1 MAKRKTTTKKPVEPV
16 IEYVDPE
23 TNLKMQTPIDAVDKA
38 PETALQSQVEPSP
51 YTATQL
57 SVFDVLQ
64 RRMERESAM

>member
-1 MAKRKTTTKKPVEPV
+1 MTTKRKTTKKQPV

-23 TNLKMQTPIDAVDKA
+23 TNLEMQTPVDAIDKA
-38 PETALQSQVEPSP
+38 PETALQAPIAP
-51 YTATQL
+51 APATATQL

>member
-1 MAKRKTTTKKPVEPV
+1 MAKRNTTKKQQPA

-23 TNLKMQTPIDAVDKA
+23 TNLEMQTPVDAIDNA
-38 PETALQSQVEPSP
+38 PETAMQAPIDP
-51 YTATQL
+51 APATATQL

>member
-1 MAKRKTTTKKPVEPV
+1 MATKRKTTKKQPV

-23 TNLKMQTPIDAVDKA
+23 SNLEMQTPIDAVDKA
-38 PETALQSQVEPSP
+38 PETAMQAPIDP
-51 YTATQL
+51 APATATQL